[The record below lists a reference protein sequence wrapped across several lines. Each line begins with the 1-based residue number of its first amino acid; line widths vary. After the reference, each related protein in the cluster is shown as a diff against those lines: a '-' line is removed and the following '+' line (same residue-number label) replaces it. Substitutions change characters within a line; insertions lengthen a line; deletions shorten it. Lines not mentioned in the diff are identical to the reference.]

1 MLFATELSL
10 RLNRQSPK
18 GGTMKKYEIMYIIR
32 PNLEEEPRKALIE
45 ELNNVLKGLESNVV
59 KVSEWGLRTL
69 EYEIQ
74 KFKKGY
80 YVVLD
85 VEATEEARAEF
96 DRIIRIKEDVIRY
109 LIIRDVR

>member
-1 MLFATELSL
+1 M
-10 RLNRQSPK
+10 Q
-18 GGTMKKYEIMYIIR
+18 KYEIMYIIR
-32 PNLEEEPRKALIE
+32 PDLEDDPRKVLID
-45 ELNNVLKGLESNVV
+45 ELNAIFASYDSTVV
-59 KVSEWGLRTL
+59 KASEWGLRNL

-74 KFKKGY
+74 KFQKGF

-96 DRIIRIKEDVIRY
+96 DRVIRLKEDVIRY